1 MHINKT
7 VSRNLNISQIFETVW
22 RAGGISRIDIS
33 KQMGLYRSTVTSII
47 DSVLK
52 SKIII
57 EGERGSATEKGG
69 RKPINLIINKNAGM
83 IIGLEVQPDFYTVSV
98 VDLSGNV
105 IFSKNQKIKEVK
117 ARTKT
122 GAEKYFEDLID
133 KIINDVFE
141 SIKEIRIPK
150 LAICIG
156 VPGIVDTKKG
166 VIIKS
171 VPFNLENYDFSKTLF
186 KKYKIPLL
194 IENDAKCCAW
204 LKLMTEGKQTLS
216 EKSRD
221 DFICVLV
228 KDHKNGDTGIGL
240 SIVVNGEI
248 LNGHN
253 YAAGEYRSLS
263 WRKESKGQTGLSDA
277 VIKTKDKKE
286 SSRKQWLTDLFS
298 TLTVFVPLLEPKK
311 IYVYGQKDQ
320 AFIEEV
326 IHKNIRQ
333 FEEIT
338 KLFKTQVCIL
348 KEDIYE
354 ISKGA
359 AFMFIQKLCKIPH
372 SEEFYYHGEITWKRV
387 FKTN

>member
-47 DSVLK
+47 DLVLK

-133 KIINDVFE
+133 KIINDVFD
-141 SIKEIRIPK
+141 SIKEIKIPK

-204 LKLMTEGKQTLS
+204 LNGLNPKKE
-216 EKSRD
+216 
-221 DFICVLV
+221 DFICVLIRNHSDGAIGV
-228 KDHKNGDTGIGL
+228 GL
-240 SIVVNGEI
+240 SVVVNGEI

-253 YAAGEYRSLS
+253 YAAGEYRSIS
-263 WRKESKGQTGLSDA
+263 WKNEKNGQTGLSKDIIKNIERKPDA
-277 VIKTKDKKE
+277 YKN
-286 SSRKQWLTDLFS
+286 WLIDLFS
-298 TLTVFVPLLEPKK
+298 TLTVFVPLVQPQK
-311 IYVYGQKDQ
+311 IYIYGQKDPD
-320 AFIEEV
+320 FIQKV
-326 IHKNIRQ
+326 ISKKVPQ
-333 FEEIT
+333 FDQIT
-338 KLFKTQVCIL
+338 KTFKSHLEIVPQNF
-348 KEDIYE
+348 YE

-359 AFMFIQKLCKIPH
+359 ACMFIQKLFKIPFA
-372 SEEFYYHGEITWKRV
+372 EDFYYKDEISWEKL
-387 FKTN
+387 FG

>member
-83 IIGLEVQPDFYTVSV
+83 IIGLEVQPDFFTVSV

-141 SIKEIRIPK
+141 SIKEIKIPK

-204 LKLMTEGKQTLS
+204 LNGLNPKKE
-216 EKSRD
+216 
-221 DFICVLV
+221 DFICVLIRNHS
-228 KDHKNGDTGIGL
+228 DGGIGVGL
-240 SIVVNGEI
+240 SVVVNGEI

-253 YAAGEYRSLS
+253 YAVGEYRSIS
-263 WRKESKGQTGLSDA
+263 WKNEKNGQTGLSKDI
-277 VIKTKDKKE
+277 IKNIE
-286 SSRKQWLTDLFS
+286 RKPEAYKNWLIDLFS
-298 TLTVFVPLLEPKK
+298 TLTVFVPLVQPQK
-311 IYVYGQKDQ
+311 IYIYGQKDPD
-320 AFIEEV
+320 FIQKV
-326 IHKNIRQ
+326 ISKKVPQ
-333 FEEIT
+333 FDQIT
-338 KLFKTQVCIL
+338 KTFKSRLEIVPQNF
-348 KEDIYE
+348 YE

-359 AFMFIQKLCKIPH
+359 ACMFIQKLFKIPFA
-372 SEEFYYHGEITWKRV
+372 EDFYYKDEISWDKL
-387 FKTN
+387 FG